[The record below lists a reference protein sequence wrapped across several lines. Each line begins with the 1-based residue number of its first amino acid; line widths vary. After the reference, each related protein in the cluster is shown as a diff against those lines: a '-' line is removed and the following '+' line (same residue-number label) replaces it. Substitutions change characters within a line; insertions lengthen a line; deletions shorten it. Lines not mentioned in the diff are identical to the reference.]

1 MDNRENN
8 QDNRGG
14 SQRQRSFQ
22 RNSGGGR
29 SSSRFRSRRRRVCA
43 FCADK
48 NKVLDWKKADDLR
61 RYVGDS
67 GEILPRR
74 KNGLCARHQ
83 RSMAVAIK
91 RARHLA
97 LLPYTNDHIRI
108 MSHG

>member
-1 MDNRENN
+1 MEKREGRNREDRD
-8 QDNRGG
+8 QDNRG
-14 SQRQRSFQ
+14 RS
-22 RNSGGGR
+22 RGPR
-29 SSSRFRSRRRRVCA
+29 SSRFRSRRRVCI

-48 NKVLDWKKADDLR
+48 TKHLDWKKADDLHR
-61 RYVGDS
+61 FVGDS

-83 RSMAVAIK
+83 RGMAVAIK

-108 MSHG
+108 MRQS

>member
-1 MDNRENN
+1 MEKREDRRREDRN
-8 QDNRGG
+8 QDNRGRSRG
-14 SQRQRSFQ
+14 SYGSR
-22 RNSGGGR
+22 
-29 SSSRFRSRRRRVCA
+29 SSRFRSRRRVCV

-48 NKVLDWKKADDLR
+48 TKTLDWKKADDLHR
-61 RYVGDS
+61 FVGDS

-83 RSMAVAIK
+83 RGMAVAIK

-108 MSHG
+108 MSQG